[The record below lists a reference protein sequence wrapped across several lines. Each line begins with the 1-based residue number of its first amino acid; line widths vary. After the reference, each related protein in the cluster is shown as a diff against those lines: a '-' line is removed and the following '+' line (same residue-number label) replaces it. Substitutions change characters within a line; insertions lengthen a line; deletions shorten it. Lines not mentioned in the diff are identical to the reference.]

1 MYSICSLW
9 YFDTTCLNIIIDRR
23 YRSRDVNMP
32 KKRQKTPLSK
42 NTHKIKKEPF
52 GKKSRHYSFGFL
64 VGDY

>member
-1 MYSICSLW
+1 
-9 YFDTTCLNIIIDRR
+9 
-23 YRSRDVNMP
+23 MP

-42 NTHKIKKEPF
+42 NTRKIKKESF